1 MPDIKTAYGAS
12 FDANI
17 TLTGLNYDASFV
29 AGRESAAIS
38 NASDRYLDY
47 LIAGKIGLGAFATVG
62 AVVQICVVG
71 SVDGVTWPDAFD
83 GTNSAATVTA
93 GVKNSICRVVAAP
106 AGDFSANQVISFGPV
121 SVASAFGG
129 VLPKAFV
136 VFVINGSGIA
146 LSSTAA
152 NHKIT
157 LTPVYETVA

>member
-1 MPDIKTAYGAS
+1 MADIKLAYGPS
-12 FDANI
+12 FDATI
-17 TLTGLNYDASFV
+17 TLTGLAYDASFV
-29 AGRESAAIS
+29 TGRESSAIS
-38 NASDRYLDY
+38 NSAGLYLDY

-71 SVDGVTWPDAFD
+71 SIDGTTWPDAFD
-83 GTNSAATVTA
+83 GTDSAETVTA

-106 AGDFSANQVISFGPV
+106 AGDFNANQVISFGPV